1 MAVQTMMRPGVSNGA
16 LAWTL
21 LTLSLGVVL
30 MSWAAALLMDPPRE
44 LPRRGALDA
53 SVYEDQ

>member
-21 LTLSLGVVL
+21 LAMSLGVVL
-30 MSWAAALLMDPPRE
+30 MSWAAALLMDPSRE
-44 LPRRGALDA
+44 IPRRGAPDA
-53 SVYEDQ
+53 SAYEDQ